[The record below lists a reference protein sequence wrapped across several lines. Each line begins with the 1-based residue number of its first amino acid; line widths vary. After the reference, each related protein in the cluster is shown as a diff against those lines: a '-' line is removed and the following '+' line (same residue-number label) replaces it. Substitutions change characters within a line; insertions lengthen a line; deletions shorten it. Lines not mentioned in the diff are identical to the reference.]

1 MISAQKTHLI
11 GIALFMLVMLGNACT
26 IILVRLLSE
35 SELSYSPFQLVFLAN
50 GIGALCCLPLW
61 RGQKFDIERPQ
72 TRMLVLRALLECTAF
87 TASFYAI
94 AHLPLPMHTA
104 LLFMS
109 PIFGSVIAIMVLREQ
124 GTPIT
129 YGCITV
135 GFIGMLIVTRPGN
148 IDASLMLGA
157 GAALLAALCF
167 ACCAVVIKI
176 LTRTAPPRRIARN
189 MLWMTSA
196 FAAPFAIAHWEAVPP
211 AHYGYFAALGVLAF
225 ALQHL
230 VALALSKVP
239 VMAVIPLN
247 FLQLVA
253 VSGLAYMIFHET
265 VSGYTLLG
273 SAIIL
278 CATIYNGIHGARH
291 AREMAAK
298 ADLQADIKDT
308 DGGDDDGDGNGGS
321 DKPDVSA
328 D

>member
-1 MISAQKTHLI
+1 MMPIRNTHLLGI
-11 GIALFMLVMLGNACT
+11 GLFMLVMLGNACT

-35 SELSYSPFQLVFLAN
+35 SEPSYSPFQLVFLAN

-61 RGQKFDIERPQ
+61 RGQKFDIVRPQ
-72 TRMLVLRALLECTAF
+72 TRMLILRALLECTAF

-109 PIFGSVIAIMVLREQ
+109 PIFGSVIALLVLREH
-124 GTPIT
+124 GTPVT
-129 YGCITV
+129 WSCIAV
-135 GFIGMLIVTRPGN
+135 GFIGMLIVTRPGS

-157 GAALLAALCF
+157 GAALLAAFGF

-196 FAAPFAIAHWEAVPP
+196 FAAPFAIVHWEPVPL

-225 ALQHL
+225 SLQHL

-253 VSGLAYMIFHET
+253 VSGLAYVIFSET
-265 VSGYTLLG
+265 VSGYTLIG

-291 AREMAAK
+291 AREMAAN
-298 ADLQADIKDT
+298 ADLQADIKQS
-308 DGGDDDGDGNGGS
+308 DDDGDGGS
-321 DKPDVSA
+321 DKPDVGVA
-328 D
+328 